1 VYLPCTQLVDLQED
15 AWKLQML
22 VELQRMGQ
30 QLERL
35 ASQDEADLAA
45 KQTDC
50 ADKAT
55 QDTADRRSSS
65 STESHEAEL
74 QDLDKEIAELDA
86 QLVAARAE
94 LKGLLQ
100 DKVALEDNAMLAGQ
114 QLQSLAMV
122 ESSALAMQE
131 PPEGA

>member
-1 VYLPCTQLVDLQED
+1 MLPCMQLVDLQED

-30 QLERL
+30 QL
-35 ASQDEADLAA
+35 ASHDEADLTA

-50 ADKAT
+50 ADKAV
-55 QDTADRRSSS
+55 QDTAERRSST

-86 QLVAARAE
+86 QLMAARAE

-100 DKVALEDNAMLAGQ
+100 DKVALEDSVMLAGQ
-114 QLQSLAMV
+114 QLQGLAIADG
-122 ESSALAMQE
+122 SA
-131 PPEGA
+131 

>member
-1 VYLPCTQLVDLQED
+1 MQLVDLQED

-35 ASQDEADLAA
+35 ASHDEADLAA
-45 KQTDC
+45 KTTDC
-50 ADKAT
+50 ADKAM
-55 QDTADRRSSS
+55 QDTADRRSST

-100 DKVALEDNAMLAGQ
+100 DKVALEDNVMLAGQ
-114 QLQSLAMV
+114 QLQGPAIAD
-122 ESSALAMQE
+122 SSA
-131 PPEGA
+131 